1 MSERPRPGVGT
12 REARCPIFRSRG
24 RTLPVAEAGIG
35 EPAGDALA
43 SVRSTLDLVRVLGTV
58 CRVLDGT
65 LCEATP
71 GAATRCTGGPIRW
84 LSRACKA
91 TASSLVCYFGII
103 TESMTW
109 ITPLEAAMSVAV
121 TVAPS
126 TLTLPSLTV
135 IFTD

>member
-1 MSERPRPGVGT
+1 MKLVKQESPADRGCRPPR
-12 REARCPIFRSRG
+12 A
-24 RTLPVAEAGIG
+24 
-35 EPAGDALA
+35 
-43 SVRSTLDLVRVLGTV
+43 VRSTLDLVRVLGTV

-71 GAATRCTGGPIRW
+71 GAATCCTGGPIRW

-91 TASSLVCYFGII
+91 TASSWVDHFGMI
-103 TESMTW
+103 TVSMTW

-126 TLTLPSLTV
+126 TLTLPSLTM